1 MELIYSPL
9 LVTYMHPNVVVPAS
23 VFSLPPPTLPPTT
36 EAAVMDGGAAAL
48 QAAVLLPPSTQPV
61 LVSREPTPP
70 TTQLIRQEVTIE
82 QLIDFLNG
90 YGWHKV
96 RMSDHLRSNP
106 TVSAAMHA
114 AGIVAPTGDEAGTE
128 VSREA
133 AESPVEK
140 RFDIVV
146 VDDKFY
152 FVPLNLQSSR
162 FIKFQSKVD
171 YIRHHM

>member
-1 MELIYSPL
+1 
-9 LVTYMHPNVVVPAS
+9 
-23 VFSLPPPTLPPTT
+23 
-36 EAAVMDGGAAAL
+36 MDGGAAAL
-48 QAAVLLPPSTQPV
+48 QAAVLLPPSTSQSV

-70 TTQLIRQEVTIE
+70 AVQPTRQEVTIE
-82 QLIDFLNG
+82 QLIEFLNE

-96 RMSDHLRSNP
+96 RMPESLRANP
-106 TVSAAMHA
+106 SVTAAMHA
-114 AGIVAPTGDEAGTE
+114 AGIVAPTGDEAG
-128 VSREA
+128 VDGPRES